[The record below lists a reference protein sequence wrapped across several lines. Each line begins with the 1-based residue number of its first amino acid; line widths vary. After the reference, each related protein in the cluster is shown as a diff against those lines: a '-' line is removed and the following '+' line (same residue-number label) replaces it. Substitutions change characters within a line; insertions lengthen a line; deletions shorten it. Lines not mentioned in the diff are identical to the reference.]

1 MYKQNVPDDKR
12 WHGGSLIRMIYRL
25 AFSLYAVSKLAKTG
39 LFFFF
44 FFQVLI
50 DFPSIS
56 SYTLSALIRLFN
68 YFMVSASDYEMGQR
82 NPVPHDYY
90 LKYILNC
97 TPDTEIVLSVV
108 PMTGRS
114 QQGVVLEITTQ
125 YDRELLNSLI
135 SIDIGLRLNMGD
147 SLSWSLTWVQKA
159 WYLTRA
165 ATRANSAG

>member
-1 MYKQNVPDDKR
+1 
-12 WHGGSLIRMIYRL
+12 
-25 AFSLYAVSKLAKTG
+25 
-39 LFFFF
+39 
-44 FFQVLI
+44 
-50 DFPSIS
+50 
-56 SYTLSALIRLFN
+56 
-68 YFMVSASDYEMGQR
+68 MVSASDYEMGQR

-159 WYLTRA
+159 
-165 ATRANSAG
+165 